1 MLMKVVG
8 VVGSP
13 RRGGNTEIL
22 VETVLAGAA
31 GAGAKTEVYRLNELN
46 IRGCQGCFYC
56 QEHGRCRQ
64 SDDMALLYEALR
76 TADGLVIGSPIYM
89 GYLTAQTKLFLD
101 RLFAFLKLG
110 VGCTLPR
117 GKRGVLVYSQGG
129 GENGASVMET
139 LSSFLTTM
147 MGIEVKGIVGG
158 NGLNELGA
166 IKQRHDLLEKAFQ
179 LGRELV
185 V

>member
-1 MLMKVVG
+1 MVMKVVG

-31 GAGAKTEVYRLNELN
+31 EAGAETEEYRLNELN
-46 IRGCQGCFYC
+46 IRGCQGCFHC

-64 SDDMALLYEALR
+64 SDDMALLYEALL
-76 TADGLVIGSPIYM
+76 TADGIVIGSPIYM
-89 GYLTAQTKLFLD
+89 DYLTAQTKLFLD
-101 RLFAFLKLG
+101 RLFAFFKLG
-110 VGCTLPR
+110 VGCILPR
-117 GKRGVLVYSQGG
+117 GKRGALVYSQGA
-129 GENGASVMET
+129 GENGAVLMES
-139 LSSFLTTM
+139 LASFLTTV

-166 IKQRHDLLEKAFQ
+166 VKQRHDLLERAFQ
-179 LGRELV
+179 LGRELAV
-185 V
+185 

>member
-1 MLMKVVG
+1 MKVMG

-22 VETVLAGAA
+22 VATVLAGAA
-31 GAGAKTEVYRLNELN
+31 AVGAKTEVYRLNELN
-46 IRGCQGCFYC
+46 IRGCQACNYC
-56 QEHGRCRQ
+56 QEHGSCRQ
-64 SDDMALLYEALR
+64 KDDMTPLYEALVA
-76 TADGLVIGSPIYM
+76 ADGIVIGSPIYM

-101 RLFAFLKLG
+101 RLFAFFKLG

-117 GKRGVLVYSQGG
+117 GKRGVLVYSQGAG
-129 GENGASVMET
+129 DDAALIESLASW
-139 LSSFLTTM
+139 LTTA

-166 IKQRHDLLEKAFQ
+166 VKQRDDLLEKAFR

-185 V
+185 GK